1 MKDELH
7 ADMLCIDKSN
17 INTVR
22 VSENDFHNGILV
34 TPQAAIASSS
44 SSSSLTSS
52 SSSITSS
59 SSSISSSSSSSV
71 GLSHSNPHSFTCDI
85 CGKMLSRRDHL
96 KLHKTIH
103 TGVRPYR
110 CETCGCTFSR
120 NHHLMRHMGS
130 HLSEKRFKCD
140 ICGKALSR
148 SDHLKVHRRIHTGER
163 PFKCQIC
170 GFAFSRRDRL
180 VKHNQ
185 LSKGKRKLSCVPP
198 NFTAQTK
205 ELTELDNIEMSI
217 SNQLIVNLNPA
228 IPSLP
233 QCHQQS
239 QRNSSNDSDPSDKTH
254 KETAYVFLDS
264 STSNCKQESTNA
276 HQVNNQCELPQQE
289 IVKNQSTNLT
299 INQSSLPAQ
308 ISEILV
314 PEENTKM
321 PIILA
326 NSGQVASV
334 LPVFP
339 TTVQMTPAIF
349 PALQMYTSA
358 APLSIPS
365 PHIYVTK

>member
-17 INTVR
+17 INTDR
-22 VSENDFHNGILV
+22 VSENDFRNGILV
-34 TPQAAIASSS
+34 TPQVAIA
-44 SSSSLTSS
+44 
-52 SSSITSS
+52 

-198 NFTAQTK
+198 TFTAQTK
-205 ELTELDNIEMSI
+205 ELTESDNIEMSV
-217 SNQLIVNLNPA
+217 SDQLIVNLNPA

-233 QCHQQS
+233 QCHQQP

-276 HQVNNQCELPQQE
+276 HQANNNQCELPQQE
-289 IVKNQSTNLT
+289 IVENQSTNLS
-299 INQSSLPAQ
+299 INQNSLPTQ
-308 ISEILV
+308 LSEILV
-314 PEENTKM
+314 SEENTKM
-321 PIILA
+321 PVILA

>member
-1 MKDELH
+1 
-7 ADMLCIDKSN
+7 MLCIDKSN
-17 INTVR
+17 INTGR
-22 VSENDFHNGILV
+22 VSENDIHNGILV
-34 TPQAAIASSS
+34 TPQVAIASSS
-44 SSSSLTSS
+44 SL
-52 SSSITSS
+52 
-59 SSSISSSSSSSV
+59 SSSSSSV
-71 GLSHSNPHSFTCDI
+71 GLSLSNPHSFTCDI
-85 CGKMLSRRDHL
+85 CGKTLSRRDHL

-198 NFTAQTK
+198 SFTAQTK
-205 ELTELDNIEMSI
+205 ELTESNDIEMCV
-217 SNQLIVNLNPA
+217 SNQFIVNLNPA
-228 IPSLP
+228 IPSLL
-233 QCHQQS
+233 QCHQQP
-239 QRNSSNDSDPSDKTH
+239 QTNNSNDTDPSDKTH
-254 KETAYVFLDS
+254 KETDYVFLDSS
-264 STSNCKQESTNA
+264 STSNCKQESANA
-276 HQVNNQCELPQQE
+276 HQTSSNECELPQQE

-299 INQSSLPAQ
+299 INQNSLPD
-308 ISEILV
+308 EMTDILAS
-314 PEENTKM
+314 EENSKV
-321 PIILA
+321 PVILA
-326 NSGQVASV
+326 NSDQAASV

-339 TTVQMTPAIF
+339 TAIQMSPAIF
-349 PALQMYTSA
+349 PALQMFTSA

>member
-17 INTVR
+17 INTDR
-22 VSENDFHNGILV
+22 MSENDFHNGILV
-34 TPQAAIASSS
+34 TPQVAIA
-44 SSSSLTSS
+44 
-52 SSSITSS
+52 

-198 NFTAQTK
+198 TFTAQTK
-205 ELTELDNIEMSI
+205 ELTESDNIEMSV
-217 SNQLIVNLNPA
+217 SDQLIVNLNPA

-233 QCHQQS
+233 QCHQQP

-264 STSNCKQESTNA
+264 STSNCKQGSTNA
-276 HQVNNQCELPQQE
+276 HQANNNQCELPQQE
-289 IVKNQSTNLT
+289 IVENQSTNLS
-299 INQSSLPAQ
+299 INQNSLPTQ
-308 ISEILV
+308 LSEILV
-314 PEENTKM
+314 SEENTKM
-321 PIILA
+321 PVILA